1 MKKLLVTLPLGLL
14 MIPLYVSAQTETPSA
29 QNTQQSP
36 ETAFLAALS
45 QVLQSQSEDLYAVAA
60 AVLQSGG
67 TESDFFRFMNQACEA
82 GHPVAQQWKAQ
93 QLLQTVAA
101 AQADLVTSP
110 DAVRAGG
117 LMKAAANAG
126 YVPALVEMAR
136 YVGSGVGMAAS
147 EAEGLRY
154 LMQACR
160 SGSSRARAAYLLLT
174 GRLNAGKFDA
184 PEIASELNKNNY
196 HLEEVIASL
205 YGDSPEALD
214 WLEKASAHGSP
225 TAAFMLGQS
234 KLPSDEPAALALLK
248 LAAERHLPEAL
259 ATHGVIQMSQQSGNE
274 GLRDLQLAFML
285 GYTPAASTLAAQF
298 IRQPEVY
305 SPERVFELYRLG
317 DTLQDA
323 RSSVAYAYCL
333 VTGRGCAAAPEKGVE
348 MLRRLADAGSPY
360 ANVALADLYFNGCG
374 VEPNMMKAVNYL
386 GEADAAGV
394 PNAYVLM
401 AALTRLGNA
410 AAPPDSRRAELYLK
424 MAVERGEQGVQQLF
438 DAMIQEKEWHFLP
451 LVGKKP

>member
-14 MIPLYVSAQTETPSA
+14 LIPCYVTAQAEIPIA
-29 QNTQQSP
+29 QDMQQTT
-36 ETAFLAALS
+36 ETAFSAALS
-45 QVLQSQSEDLYAVAA
+45 HVLQSQSEDLYPVAV

-67 TESDFFRFMNQACEA
+67 SESDFFRLMNLACDA
-82 GHPVAQQWKAQ
+82 ANPVAQKWKAQ
-93 QLLQTVAA
+93 QLLQSVAA
-101 AQADLVTSP
+101 AQADLLTSP
-110 DAVRAGG
+110 DAVRARD
-117 LMKAAANAG
+117 LMKSAADAG
-126 YVPALVEMAR
+126 YVPAQVEMAR
-136 YVGSGVGMAAS
+136 YAGSGVGAAAS

-160 SGSSRARAAYLLLT
+160 SGSSRARAAYLLLS
-174 GRLNAGKFDA
+174 GRLNTGKFDT
-184 PEIASELNKNNY
+184 PEISSELGKQNY

-205 YGDSPEALD
+205 YGDSPEALE

-234 KLPSDEPAALALLK
+234 KLQSDEAAALALLK
-248 LAAERHLPEAL
+248 LSAERHLPEAL
-259 ATHGVIQMSQQSGNE
+259 ATHGVIQLSQQQGKE
-274 GLRDLQLAFML
+274 GLQNLQLAFML
-285 GYTPAASTLAAQF
+285 GYTPAVTTLAAQF
-298 IRQPEVY
+298 IRQPETY

-317 DTLQDA
+317 DTLQDD

-333 VTGRGCAAAPEKGVE
+333 VTGRGCSASPEKGVE
-348 MLRRLADAGSPY
+348 MLRQLADAGSPY

-401 AALTRLGNA
+401 AVLTQLGNA

-424 MAVERGEQGVQQLF
+424 MAVERGESGAQQLF

-451 LVGKKP
+451 PVRK